1 METNTVEKRNRQLT
15 RKALQGEI
23 ESKRSQLQKDAKALE
38 IAHLRGKTHPTPLR
52 SSVNNDLVCSLEAA
66 TEKYEKTLKALADL
80 YGQDRWGDY
89 TGEAL
94 LTREFST
101 LRTARAARTKA
112 TDKPRDKPEDHEET
126 NSRISQRSR
135 RTTSSRS
142 SRSSAVARREA
153 LAEAAAAKEKAE
165 FERVIAEKENL
176 RKQQE
181 AEEEKTR
188 QQQRAQHEREMAI
201 LAADKAEAVA
211 RARLKAIEE
220 ALIEEE
226 NEDELIR
233 GADRRCQEERKKN
246 EPAFGFTARKVIT

>member
-1 METNTVEKRNRQLT
+1 MEKRIRQLT

-23 ESKRSQLQKDAKALE
+23 ESKRSQLQKDTKALK
-38 IAHLRGKTHPTPLR
+38 IAHLHGKTHPTPLR
-52 SSVNNDLVCSLEAA
+52 STVNNDLVCSLEAT
-66 TEKYEKTLKALADL
+66 TEKYEKTLKELTDL
-80 YGQDRWGDY
+80 YRQDRWGDY

-101 LRTARAARTKA
+101 LRTAREARTKA
-112 TDKPRDKPEDHEET
+112 TDKPEVHKET
-126 NSRISQRSR
+126 NSRISQQSR

-165 FERVIAEKENL
+165 FKRVMAVKENF

-181 AEEEKTR
+181 AEEEKSR
-188 QQQRAQHEREMAI
+188 QQRCAQHERDMAI

-211 RARLKAIEE
+211 RARLKA
-220 ALIEEE
+220 
-226 NEDELIR
+226 
-233 GADRRCQEERKKN
+233 
-246 EPAFGFTARKVIT
+246 